1 MMQVAF
7 ALGLLLTPALAP
19 GQTIEDVVARYLK
32 ARGGLE
38 RLHAVQSVRATG
50 RLTLGDV
57 TAPFVLEL
65 KRPAKMRTEFTV
77 EGHTGV
83 RAFDGK
89 TAWAIL
95 PLPGESAHPMRPDE
109 ADEARAQADVDLS
122 PLVDSE
128 RKGYTVS
135 LAGREELTAGE
146 AWKVLVRDRDGRSR
160 TLFLDARTYLVVR
173 AEETRP
179 LEGKDVL
186 FVSEIGDYRAV
197 DGLVFPHRI
206 VTGPKGQPDDWQRV
220 EFDKIE
226 VNPVLD
232 DSRFAMP
239 KTTPGR

>member
-1 MMQVAF
+1 
-7 ALGLLLTPALAP
+7 
-19 GQTIEDVVARYLK
+19 
-32 ARGGLE
+32 
-38 RLHAVQSVRATG
+38 
-50 RLTLGDV
+50 
-57 TAPFVLEL
+57 
-65 KRPAKMRTEFTV
+65 
-77 EGHTGV
+77 
-83 RAFDGK
+83 
-89 TAWAIL
+89 
-95 PLPGESAHPMRPDE
+95 
-109 ADEARAQADVDLS
+109 
-122 PLVDSE
+122 
-128 RKGYTVS
+128 
-135 LAGREELTAGE
+135 
-146 AWKVLVRDRDGRSR
+146 VLVRDRDGRSR